1 MNLGR
6 KRSSGTGLEW
16 WPRTFKAFVPVPV
29 VSAPTWLC
37 AARNQCG
44 YCLSVADTGSGIAPR
59 HRARIFEPLFTTK
72 GDKGTG
78 LGCARVLL
86 SIALV
91 ARCASGAHAVSRSFR
106 HLFLG
111 FPACRGSHLRTAS
124 PQIRAVERPY
134 LGASTQCD
142 RCSNGANESIRS
154 PRHRAKTAPTEQS
167 IGFPCYTSLVRGS
180 GSGLC
185 NGRLASS
192 LLNRIEVVKTD
203 V

>member
-6 KRSSGTGLEW
+6 KGSRGTGLEW

-44 YCLSVADTGSGIAPR
+44 YCLSVADTGSGIDPR

-72 GDKGTG
+72 GDRGAG
-78 LGCARVLL
+78 LGLWVYAGVVNRVGG
-86 SIALV
+86 SMRVWTYAVPIVQAP
-91 ARCASGAHAVSRSFR
+91 VSRFSCLPR
-106 HLFLG
+106 K
-111 FPACRGSHLRTAS
+111 PPSHRFAANTSGRTS
-124 PQIRAVERPY
+124 Y

-142 RCSNGANESIRS
+142 RRSNGANESIRS
-154 PRHRAKTAPTEQS
+154 PRRRAKTAPTEQS

-180 GSGLC
+180 GSGLR

-192 LLNRIEVVKTD
+192 PD
-203 V
+203 Q